1 MRVSPSA
8 SARACTCGS
17 ASASNEAIGQ
27 STGEIAGELAM
38 HFERGRDFER
48 ALQYRR
54 QAGEHALRQH
64 GYREAAT
71 HATRALDLLR
81 ALPDTE
87 RRARLELSFQ
97 VMLAAALT
105 ATRGYAAPEVHGVYV
120 RIRALCDRVEHTR
133 ELYPVLLVLVRF
145 NLIRGALP
153 AARDVARQLL
163 TMAEAA
169 HEPALLLWAHS
180 ASGVVAFYAGEFA
193 ASLDHLERGI
203 ALYDPREHSP
213 EPSRALLA
221 WQDPGVS
228 CLAHSALT
236 HWMLGHPAR
245 AVARIHE
252 ALTLAR
258 TLARPLSVGY
268 ACHYAAAL
276 HQFRRDH
283 AAMQI
288 AVDGAFE
295 QATQHGFGILVA
307 TGTAQ
312 RGWLLAEQGQSA
324 DGLARM
330 QEGIAALREVGA
342 DFLLPGFLA
351 SMAGTYERIGRP
363 ADGLSSVNEA
373 LALVEASGQHYWTAE
388 LHRVKGALTRE
399 ADEKAAE
406 ASFREAIAI
415 ARRQG
420 AKSFELRAATSLG
433 RLWASQGKAAE
444 AHALVSEIYAWFTEG
459 FDTADLIEARALL
472 EELGRADGRQMGARP
487 RRRRA

>member
-1 MRVSPSA
+1 
-8 SARACTCGS
+8 
-17 ASASNEAIGQ
+17 
-27 STGEIAGELAM
+27 
-38 HFERGRDFER
+38 
-48 ALQYRR
+48 
-54 QAGEHALRQH
+54 
-64 GYREAAT
+64 
-71 HATRALDLLR
+71 
-81 ALPDTE
+81 
-87 RRARLELSFQ
+87 
-97 VMLAAALT
+97 
-105 ATRGYAAPEVHGVYV
+105 VYV

-193 ASLDHLERGI
+193 AALDHLERGI

-228 CLAHSALT
+228 CLAHGALT

-276 HQFRRDH
+276 HQLRRDH

-324 DGLARM
+324 DGLARL

-388 LHRVKGALTRE
+388 LHRVKGTLARE
-399 ADEKAAE
+399 VRREGSRSLVPRGHRDRAATGGE
-406 ASFREAIAI
+406 V
-415 ARRQG
+415 
-420 AKSFELRAATSLG
+420 LRAARGDEPRPAMGEPGQGG
-433 RLWASQGKAAE
+433 RGPRAGVGNLRVVHGGIRHGRPDRGASPARG
-444 AHALVSEIYAWFTEG
+444 
-459 FDTADLIEARALL
+459 ARA
-472 EELGRADGRQMGARP
+472 RRRTADGRAP
-487 RRRRA
+487 SKRATSRQITQLRFP

>member
-1 MRVSPSA
+1 
-8 SARACTCGS
+8 
-17 ASASNEAIGQ
+17 
-27 STGEIAGELAM
+27 
-38 HFERGRDFER
+38 
-48 ALQYRR
+48 
-54 QAGEHALRQH
+54 
-64 GYREAAT
+64 
-71 HATRALDLLR
+71 
-81 ALPDTE
+81 
-87 RRARLELSFQ
+87 
-97 VMLAAALT
+97 
-105 ATRGYAAPEVHGVYV
+105 
-120 RIRALCDRVEHTR
+120 
-133 ELYPVLLVLVRF
+133 
-145 NLIRGALP
+145 
-153 AARDVARQLL
+153 
-163 TMAEAA
+163 
-169 HEPALLLWAHS
+169 
-180 ASGVVAFYAGEFA
+180 
-193 ASLDHLERGI
+193 
-203 ALYDPREHSP
+203 
-213 EPSRALLA
+213 
-221 WQDPGVS
+221 
-228 CLAHSALT
+228 
-236 HWMLGHPAR
+236 
-245 AVARIHE
+245 
-252 ALTLAR
+252 
-258 TLARPLSVGY
+258 
-268 ACHYAAAL
+268 
-276 HQFRRDH
+276 
-283 AAMQI
+283 MQI

-351 SMAGTYERIGRP
+351 SMAGTYERAGRP

-388 LHRVKGALTRE
+388 LHRVKGTLTRE
-399 ADEKAAE
+399 SDEKAAE

-433 RLWASQGKAAE
+433 RLRASRGKAAE